1 MAIFELDGMAAIT
14 PPEGQY
20 WVAPNASL
28 IGKIELKENASVW
41 FNVVARGDNELI
53 SIGVRSNVQDG
64 SVLHTDM
71 GFPLTIGDDVTIGHM
86 AMLHGCTIGDNTL
99 IGIGATV
106 LNGARIGK
114 NSLVGAHALV
124 TEGKEF
130 PDNSLIVGAPA
141 KVVRALSED
150 EVTMLTA
157 SAEHYVQNGK
167 RYAAGMREIKS

>member
-1 MAIFELDGMAAIT
+1 MAIFELDGVSAIT
-14 PPEGQY
+14 PPKGQY
-20 WVAPNASL
+20 WVAPGANL
-28 IGKIELKENASVW
+28 IGKVELKPEASVW

-86 AMLHGCTIGDNTL
+86 AMLHGCTIGNTTL

-106 LNGARIGK
+106 LNGARIGN

-130 PDNSLIVGAPA
+130 PDNSLIVGTPA
-141 KVVRALSED
+141 RVVRTLGDDDIA
-150 EVTMLTA
+150 MLKA
-157 SAEHYVQNGK
+157 SAEHYVQNWK
-167 RYAAGMREIKS
+167 RYAAGLKEAL

>member
-1 MAIFELDGMAAIT
+1 MAIFELDGVSAII
-14 PPEGQY
+14 PPDGQY
-20 WVAPNASL
+20 WVAPNANL
-28 IGKIELKENASVW
+28 IGKVELKTEASVW

-53 SIGVRSNVQDG
+53 SIGMRSNVQDG

-86 AMLHGCTIGDNTL
+86 AMLHGCTIGNTSL

-106 LNGARIGK
+106 LNGARIGN

-130 PDNSLIVGAPA
+130 PDNSLIVGTPA
-141 KVVRALSED
+141 RVVRTLGDDDIA
-150 EVTMLTA
+150 MLKA
-157 SAEHYVQNGK
+157 SAEHYVQNWK
-167 RYAAGMREIKS
+167 RYAAGLKEAL

>member
-1 MAIFELDGMAAIT
+1 MAIFELDGMAAKT

-28 IGKIELKENASVW
+28 IGKIELKTEASVW

-53 SIGVRSNVQDG
+53 SIGARSNVQDG

-71 GFPLTIGDDVTIGHM
+71 GFPLSIGADVTIGHM
-86 AMLHGCTIGDNTL
+86 AMLHGCTIGNNTL

-106 LNGARIGK
+106 LNGAQIGN

-124 TEGKEF
+124 TEGKVF
-130 PDNSLIVGAPA
+130 ADNSLIIGSPA
-141 KVVRALSED
+141 KVVRTLSED
-150 EVTMLTA
+150 EVAMLSA
-157 SAEHYVQNGK
+157 SAAHYVQNWK
-167 RYAAGMREIKS
+167 RYAAGLKQK

>member
-1 MAIFELDGMAAIT
+1 MAIFELDGVSAIT

-20 WVAPNASL
+20 WVAPNANL
-28 IGKIELKENASVW
+28 LGKVELKPEASVW

-86 AMLHGCTIGDNTL
+86 AMLHGCTIGNTTL

-106 LNGARIGK
+106 LNGARIGN

-130 PDNSLIVGAPA
+130 PDNSLIVGTPA
-141 KVVRALSED
+141 RVVRTLGDDDIA
-150 EVTMLTA
+150 MLKA
-157 SAEHYVQNGK
+157 SAEHYVQNWK
-167 RYAAGMREIKS
+167 RYAAGLKEAL